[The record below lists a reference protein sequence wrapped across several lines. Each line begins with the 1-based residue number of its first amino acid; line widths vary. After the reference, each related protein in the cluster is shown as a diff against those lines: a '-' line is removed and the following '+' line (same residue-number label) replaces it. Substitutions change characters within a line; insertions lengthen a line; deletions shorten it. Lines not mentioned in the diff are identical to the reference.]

1 MAPRLS
7 ICIPTYNRADLLGD
21 CLDRLLGL
29 PVDGSVE
36 IVISDNASTDETPA
50 VIAAHAAKTPS
61 IRAHRLAENQGL
73 WGNRMNVLRRATGE
87 VVTFLADDDSLIP
100 EALLDYVGQMEREPD
115 LSAIFTDWIAW
126 DDHAEKEMHRYFHLA
141 EPVDFTPDDPV
152 GLVNFVLQR
161 NIPPEVGVYRRSAL
175 VRAQT
180 PSSRTLPFHGWM
192 YALSRLGRLR
202 FDPTPFY
209 REHRVLKPRFAR
221 GHWANMDLQLQYIGD
236 EMRLTLETL
245 VLLALQDAGLPQA
258 PDDQVSN
265 IRGLIDQILASR
277 LALEIDRACYR
288 HDFIL
293 AVELRRRQV
302 LWQGPGS
309 ADEVR
314 RDVLRVVVPAAFQA
328 VAQIGRGLSDIEG
341 LTLRGFV
348 SDQVPTGLAEHYPD
362 LRQIPDDGR
371 RALVLHRDEATLAA
385 DPDPPPEGDLVV
397 LSRLID
403 LYRTSRETVDLGGL

>member
-1 MAPRLS
+1 MIL
-7 ICIPTYNRADLLGD
+7 
-21 CLDRLLGL
+21 
-29 PVDGSVE
+29 
-36 IVISDNASTDETPA
+36 ET
-50 VIAAHAAKTPS
+50 
-61 IRAHRLAENQGL
+61 
-73 WGNRMNVLRRATGE
+73 
-87 VVTFLADDDSLIP
+87 
-100 EALLDYVGQMEREPD
+100 LLDYVDQMEREPD

-126 DDHAEKEMHRYFHLA
+126 DDNAGKEMHRYFNLP
-141 EPVDFTPDDPV
+141 EPVDFAPDNPV
-152 GLVNFVLQR
+152 GLVNFVLRR

-180 PSSRTLPFHGWM
+180 PASRTLPFHGWM

-202 FDPTPFY
+202 FDPAPFY

-245 VLLALQDAGLPQA
+245 VLLALQDGGAPKA
-258 PDDQVSN
+258 PDDQVST
-265 IRGLIDQILASR
+265 IRGLIDGILASR
-277 LALEIDRACYR
+277 IVLEIDRACHR
-288 HDFIL
+288 RDFIL

-309 ADEVR
+309 PDEMR
-314 RDVLRVVVPAAFQA
+314 RDLLRLVLPAAFQA

-348 SDQVPTGLAEHYPD
+348 SDQVPIGLAEHHPD

-385 DPDPPPEGDLVV
+385 DPTPPPEGELVV
-397 LSRLID
+397 LSRLMD
-403 LYRTSRETVDLGGL
+403 VYRVSRETVDLSGL